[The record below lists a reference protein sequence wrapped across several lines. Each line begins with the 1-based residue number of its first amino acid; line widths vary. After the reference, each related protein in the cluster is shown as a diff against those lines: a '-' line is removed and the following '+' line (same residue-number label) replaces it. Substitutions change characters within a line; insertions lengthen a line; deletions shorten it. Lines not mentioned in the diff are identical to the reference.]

1 MITRIQRKREGF
13 TLIELLVVIAII
25 AILAAILFPVFA
37 KAREKARQSSCQ
49 NNMKQL
55 ATAIVATY
63 ANDWDERFPSSVLD
77 KAQDGASIFSSAWD
91 QQINSYVKSAG
102 VFKCPSNSLKKYS
115 VHEPFQN
122 VNGKQQKSRI
132 VSYGMN
138 DQLLGVTPSDA
149 KPNDRDLKKA
159 KGVTQATVQN
169 PAGTII
175 LAEMKSFQGSGS
187 TGKKPAPANK
197 MGGLDNSAEVH
208 VPFHVTG
215 PGLVEEASGQNK
227 AWNTEWGVARD
238 IHSGGSIYAYVDG
251 HVKWKRILQT
261 LGPRTPDVAFKP
273 DTKAG
278 GVYTDNEWM
287 VNNSAQ

>member
-77 KAQDGASIFSSAWD
+77 KAIDKAGINASAWD
-91 QQINSYVKSAG
+91 QQVNSYVKSAG
-102 VFKCPSNSLKKYS
+102 VYKCPSNSFKKYS
-115 VHEPFQN
+115 VHEPFTV
-122 VNGKQQKSRI
+122 VNGKNTKTRI
-132 VSYGMN
+132 VSYGFN
-138 DQLLGVTPSDA
+138 DQLLGVTASNTAPA
-149 KPNDRDLKKA
+149 DRALNKA
-159 KGVTQATVQN
+159 KGMTQAAVQN
-169 PAGTII
+169 PSGTI
-175 LAEMKSFQGSGS
+175 LLGEMKAVGA
-187 TGKKPAPANK
+187 GKKPKAASAA
-197 MGGLDNSAEVH
+197 GGLENSAEIH
-208 VPFHVTG
+208 VPYHVTE
-215 PGLVEEASGQNK
+215 PGLVEDAVGANK

-238 IHSGGSIYAYVDG
+238 IHSGGSVYAYVDG
-251 HVKWKRILQT
+251 HVKWKRILAT
-261 LGPRTPDVAFKP
+261 MGPRNPADAFKLDP
-273 DTKAG
+273 KS

-287 VNNSAQ
+287 INNSAQ